1 MKKKLPFVVNYTQ
14 EMSDQFNKELKESGK
29 CPISDPK
36 FYGKWDLVEVGTP
49 EYDERVKVRREDVE
63 REIKKTD

>member
-29 CPISDPK
+29 CPVSSPK
-36 FYGKWDLVEVGTP
+36 FYGKWDLVEVGSA
-49 EYDERVKVRREDVE
+49 EYNEKVKVRREDVQ
-63 REIKKTD
+63 KKD